1 MATGPTGSARE
12 YPNSKNCSNK
22 TGWTDGPGGR
32 TYPNEGR
39 ASPKKTAKVRKQSVS
54 DGSAPPRT
62 VKKWP

>member
-12 YPNSKNCSNK
+12 YSGGKSHSNK
-22 TGWTDGPGGR
+22 SGWNDGPGGR
-32 TYPNEGR
+32 TYPNDGR
-39 ASPKKTAKVRKQSVS
+39 ASPAKSGKVKSCTVS